1 MEKTIAIGGR
11 ELKLK
16 SSAAV
21 PRLYR
26 LKFKRDIYSDMSKLI
41 KDFEKAEKAKKKS
54 DGESSLPIDSLEL
67 FENLAYIFAK
77 HADSSIPNTIDE
89 WLEEFEC
96 FDIYEVLPEIIDLWL
111 VDNQT
116 MSTAKKVKD

>member
-26 LKFKRDIYSDMSKLI
+26 LKFRRDIYSDMSKLI

>member
-26 LKFKRDIYSDMSKLI
+26 LKFRRDIYSDMSKLI

-116 MSTAKKVKD
+116 MSTPKKEKD